1 MIGFFKGTVYI
12 IANSPFKSN
21 IFVTTRVA
29 SVSKYPEIDLQK
41 VKTYSVR
48 QRLSKVHR
56 DELAKPFRRGD
67 FFETFY
73 HSLPDILAAK
83 DFRELVERIIA
94 ACEKNKPVIVMM
106 GAHVIKVG
114 LAPILVDLMRRGV
127 ITCVA
132 MNGAGVIH
140 DTELALFGQTS
151 EEVADGLADGSFGMA
166 QETGEFINHAII
178 AGRSKQQG
186 FGEAVG
192 EALMAR
198 SVEGVKRCLL
208 ATAFELSIPATVHV
222 AIGTDIIHQQ
232 PTADGAAYGEL
243 SFRDFKIF
251 TAQVA
256 KINDGG
262 VVLNIGSN
270 VVMPEVFLK
279 ALTIARNLQP
289 PVKDFFTANFDM
301 YAHYRPRVNVVQRP
315 TLQGGKGYNFIGH
328 HEIMIPL
335 LAAAVKEFI

>member
-1 MIGFFKGTVYI
+1 M
-12 IANSPFKSN
+12 
-21 IFVTTRVA
+21 
-29 SVSKYPEIDLQK
+29 SKYAEIDLKK
-41 VKTYSVR
+41 VQTYSVR

-56 DELAKPFRRGD
+56 DELGKPFRRGD
-67 FFETFY
+67 FFEMFY
-73 HSLPDILAAK
+73 NSLPNILIAR
-83 DFRELVERIIA
+83 DFRELVQRIIA
-94 ACEKNKPVIVMM
+94 ARQNDKPVIVMM

-114 LAPILVDLMRRGV
+114 LSPILVDLMRRGM
-127 ITCVA
+127 ITCIA

-151 EEVADGLADGSFGMA
+151 EEVAGGLADGSFGMA
-166 QETGEFINHAII
+166 QETGEFINHAVSN
-178 AGRSKQQG
+178 GRNKQQG

-192 EALMAR
+192 EALLQSAAEELKH
-198 SVEGVKRCLL
+198 SLL

-232 PTADGAAYGEL
+232 PSADGAAYGEL

-251 TAQVA
+251 TAQVG

-262 VVLNIGSN
+262 VVLNFGSN
-270 VVMPEVFLK
+270 VLMPEVFLK
-279 ALTIARNLQP
+279 ALTIVRNIQP

-301 YAHYRPRVNVVQRP
+301 FAHYRPRVNVVQRP

-335 LAAAVKEFI
+335 LAAAIKEFF

>member
-1 MIGFFKGTVYI
+1 
-12 IANSPFKSN
+12 
-21 IFVTTRVA
+21 
-29 SVSKYPEIDLQK
+29 VSKYPEIDLQK

-56 DELAKPFRRGD
+56 DELAQPFRRGD

-73 HSLPDILAAK
+73 RSLPNILAAK
-83 DFRELVERIIA
+83 DFRELAARIIA
-94 ACEKNKPVIVMM
+94 ARENSKPVIVMM

-114 LAPILVDLMRRGV
+114 LSPILVDLIRRGI

-166 QETGEFINHAII
+166 QETGEFINHAVSN
-178 AGRSKQQG
+178 GRSKQQG

-192 EALMAR
+192 EALLA
-198 SVEGVKRCLL
+198 SGAEGIKHSLL
-208 ATAFELSIPATVHV
+208 AKAFELSIPATVHV

-251 TAQVA
+251 TAQAA
-256 KINDGG
+256 KINGGG

-279 ALTIARNLQP
+279 ALTIARNIQP

-335 LAAAVKEFI
+335 LAAAIKEFLL

>member
-1 MIGFFKGTVYI
+1 M
-12 IANSPFKSN
+12 
-21 IFVTTRVA
+21 
-29 SVSKYPEIDLQK
+29 SKYPEIDLQQ

-56 DELAKPFRRGD
+56 DELAQPFRRGD
-67 FFETFY
+67 FFETFLQ
-73 HSLPDILAAK
+73 SLPNILIAR
-83 DFRELVERIIA
+83 DFRELVQRIIA
-94 ACEKNKPVIVMM
+94 ARQNNKPVLVMM

-114 LAPILVDLMRRGV
+114 LSPILVDLMRRGV
-127 ITCVA
+127 ITGLA

-178 AGRSKQQG
+178 NGRNQQQG
-186 FGEAVG
+186 LGEAVG
-192 EALMAR
+192 EALLKSGA
-198 SVEGVKRCLL
+198 EGLKHSLL

-232 PTADGAAYGEL
+232 PSADGTAYGEL

-251 TAQVA
+251 TAQVG

-262 VVLNIGSN
+262 VVLNLGSN
-270 VVMPEVFLK
+270 VLMPEVFLK
-279 ALTIARNLQP
+279 ALTIARNIQP

-301 YAHYRPRVNVVQRP
+301 FAHYRPRVNVVQRP

-335 LAAAVKEFI
+335 LAAAIKELL

>member
-1 MIGFFKGTVYI
+1 
-12 IANSPFKSN
+12 
-21 IFVTTRVA
+21 VTI
-29 SVSKYPEIDLQK
+29 VSKYPEIDLKK

-48 QRLSKVHR
+48 QRFSKVHR

-73 HSLPDILAAK
+73 KSLPDILIAK
-83 DFRELVERIIA
+83 DFRELVERIVQA
-94 ACEKNKPVIVMM
+94 RQNDKPVIVMM
-106 GAHVIKVG
+106 GAHVVKVG
-114 LAPILVDLMRRGV
+114 LSPILVDLLRRGV
-127 ITCVA
+127 ITGMA

-140 DTELALFGQTS
+140 DVELVLFGQTS
-151 EEVADGLADGSFGMA
+151 EEVAEGLADGSFGMA
-166 QETGEFINHAII
+166 QETGEFINGAVSN
-178 AGRSKQQG
+178 GRSRRQG

-192 EALMAR
+192 EALLR
-198 SVEGVKRCLL
+198 SGAEGLPHSLL

-232 PTADGAAYGEL
+232 PTADGAACGEL

-251 TAQVA
+251 TAQVG
-256 KINDGG
+256 KVNDGG
-262 VVLNIGSN
+262 VVLNFGSN
-270 VVMPEVFLK
+270 VLMPEVFLK

-301 YAHYRPRVNVVQRP
+301 FAHYRPRVNVVQRP

-335 LAAAVKEFI
+335 LAAAIKEFS

>member
-1 MIGFFKGTVYI
+1 M
-12 IANSPFKSN
+12 
-21 IFVTTRVA
+21 
-29 SVSKYPEIDLQK
+29 SKYPEIDLQR

-56 DELAKPFRRGD
+56 EELATPFRKGD
-67 FFETFY
+67 FFENFY
-73 HSLPDILAAK
+73 KALPDILVAK
-83 DFRELVERIIA
+83 DFREIVQRIIA
-94 ACEKNKPVIVMM
+94 ARKNNKPVIVMM

-114 LAPILVDLMRRGV
+114 LSPILVDLLRRGI
-127 ITCVA
+127 ITCIA

-151 EEVADGLADGSFGMA
+151 EEVADGLVDGSFGMA
-166 QETGEFINHAII
+166 QETGEFINHAVIH
-178 AGRSKQQG
+178 GSSQQQG
-186 FGEAVG
+186 FGEVVG
-192 EALMAR
+192 AALIQSGAEGLKR
-198 SVEGVKRCLL
+198 SLL

-232 PTADGAAYGEL
+232 PSAEGAPYGEL

-251 TAQVA
+251 TAQVG

-262 VVLNIGSN
+262 VVLNFGSN
-270 VVMPEVFLK
+270 VLMPEVFLK
-279 ALTIARNLQP
+279 ALTIVRNIQP

-301 YAHYRPRVNVVQRP
+301 FAHYRPRVNVVQRP

-335 LAAAVKEFI
+335 LAAAIKEFY

>member
-1 MIGFFKGTVYI
+1 MVF
-12 IANSPFKSN
+12 AE
-21 IFVTTRVA
+21 TRLKN
-29 SVSKYPEIDLQK
+29 VSKYPQVDLSQ

-56 DELAKPFRRGD
+56 DELARPFRRGD
-67 FFETFY
+67 FFEAFC

-83 DFRELVERIIA
+83 DFRELVEHIIRA
-94 ACEKNKPVIVMM
+94 RENDKPVIVMM

-114 LAPILVDLMRRGV
+114 LSPILVDLLRRG
-127 ITCVA
+127 IIACLA

-166 QETGEFINHAII
+166 QETAAFINTAVKNGY
-178 AGRSKQQG
+178 AKKQG
-186 FGEAVG
+186 FGEAIG
-192 EALMAR
+192 EALLAAKT
-198 SVEGVKRCLL
+198 EGAQHSLF
-208 ATAFELSIPATVHV
+208 AAAFELNIPATVHV
-222 AIGTDIIHQQ
+222 AIGTDIIHQH
-232 PTADGAAYGEL
+232 PSADGAAYGEL

-262 VVLNIGSN
+262 VVLNFGSN

-279 ALTIARNLQP
+279 ALTIARNVQP

-335 LAAAVKEFI
+335 LAAAIKEFF